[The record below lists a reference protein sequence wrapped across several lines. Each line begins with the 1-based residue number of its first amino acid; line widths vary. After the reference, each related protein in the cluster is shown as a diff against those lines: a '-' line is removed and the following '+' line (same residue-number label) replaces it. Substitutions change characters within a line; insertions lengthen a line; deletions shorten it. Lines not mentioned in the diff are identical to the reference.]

1 MLPPDSV
8 HVFHTNDPV
17 YSLHFQT
24 PDRLLAGTKTGCLQ
38 LWDLVVRVK
47 ESKNYAVFY
56 CEYLGQFQMTTL

>member
-24 PDRLLAGTKTGCLQ
+24 PDRLLAGTKSGCLQ
-38 LWDLVVRVK
+38 LWDLVVSEKKVK
-47 ESKNYAVFY
+47 
-56 CEYLGQFQMTTL
+56 TTQYFIANITE